1 MKKICFLIVC
11 GLFFAMGTA
20 QAQMASLN
28 KAKYITT
35 LKVIADHKIN
45 DDDIIDDVDKLRE
58 YDKFKKDLKAMIDK
72 LDNSHPR
79 EAKNQKIMRILEKAG
94 KEIYEELK

>member
-1 MKKICFLIVC
+1 
-11 GLFFAMGTA
+11 
-20 QAQMASLN
+20 
-28 KAKYITT
+28 
-35 LKVIADHKIN
+35 
-45 DDDIIDDVDKLRE
+45 VDKLRE
-58 YDKFKKDLKAMIDK
+58 YDKFRKELKAMIDK